1 MSKLREVRVAG
12 GTVHVLPV
20 VKGLLSETEKV
31 REAFDSVRPGKVAV
45 SLSKEEVEG
54 LRHIPDDYEP
64 ELSRYDEIF
73 VEGLKRYGEVA
84 APPPCY
90 VAIVE
95 LADHFGVTLIPIDL
109 DEDSYSELYC
119 AAVTGPQLFRHSTR
133 TWLLKRRRFE
143 EDTAEEYVLR
153 WDRAVNNMQGM
164 RLIEEK
170 RSEAMANGLKDI
182 VKDGNSVLAVIELE
196 RAGDVVTLLEERPS
210 VTE

>member
-20 VKGLLSETEKV
+20 VKGLLSEIEKV

-95 LADHFGVTLIPIDL
+95 LADHFGVPLIPIDL

-143 EDTAEEYVLR
+143 EETAEEYVLR

>member
-1 MSKLREVRVAG
+1 MSEMRTVRVGAG
-12 GTVHVLPV
+12 TAYVLPV
-20 VKGLLSETEKV
+20 VKGLVSEANRVK
-31 REAFDSVRPGKVAV
+31 EAFERTRPSKVAV
-45 SLSKEEVEG
+45 SMSKEEVEG
-54 LRHIPDDYEP
+54 LRNLPDDYEP

-95 LADHFGVTLIPIDL
+95 LADHFQVPLIPIDL
-109 DEDSYSELYC
+109 DEDSFSELYC

-133 TWLLKRRRFE
+133 TWLLRRRRFE
-143 EDTAEEYVLR
+143 EETAEEYVMR

-170 RSEAMANGLKDI
+170 RAEAMAGSLMKL
-182 VKDGNSVLAVIELE
+182 VSDGGDVLAVVEFE
-196 RAGDVVTLLEERPS
+196 RADDVLSLLENPGN
-210 VTE
+210 TEK